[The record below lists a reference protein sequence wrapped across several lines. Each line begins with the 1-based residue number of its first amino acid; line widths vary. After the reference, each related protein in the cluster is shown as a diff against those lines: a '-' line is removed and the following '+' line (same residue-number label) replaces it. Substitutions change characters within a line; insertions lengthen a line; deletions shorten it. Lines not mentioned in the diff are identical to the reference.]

1 MGRANIPFLSFNRGL
16 LSPKALARV
25 DLDRTRLSAEVFTN
39 WIPSTQGSMSI
50 RPGTRYLGSS
60 LHDTGAEWIEFVA
73 STDDV
78 ALLELTHGKMRVWLG
93 DDAHALE
100 LLARPKVDTTASLS
114 DTGWVNASTGGNAG
128 VVTASDLI
136 PAMTA
141 ATTNGVT
148 ITADAEDSASFAAW
162 TAADNSL
169 GTRWQKSG
177 GVPTWLNVNFGSGN
191 AKAVGAYTLT
201 ANPTADRLDN
211 QPTAWRLLGS
221 NFDTGTYATDTGK
234 WTLEDERSAQTG
246 WATGEKRTYRIT
258 DTGTPGPWR
267 NWRLHITALN
277 GDSEA
282 TMTEFELLTDTGSAT
297 PNQARFSSGQL
308 TLNAGAIGSM
318 ARAEKRL
325 IEVA

>member
-1 MGRANIPFLSFNRGL
+1 MELHNQTEA
-16 LSPKALARV
+16 
-25 DLDRTRLSAEVFTN
+25 TR
-39 WIPSTQGSMSI
+39 IC
-50 RPGTRYLGSS
+50 
-60 LHDTGAEWIEFVA
+60 VA
-73 STDDV
+73 VIVRSV
-78 ALLELTHGKMRVWLG
+78 L
-93 DDAHALE
+93 
-100 LLARPKVDTTASLS
+100 
-114 DTGWVNASTGGNAG
+114 
-128 VVTASDLI
+128 
-136 PAMTA
+136 
-141 ATTNGVT
+141 T
-148 ITADAEDSASFAAW
+148 ITAEAEDSASFAAW

-169 GTRWQKSG
+169 NTRWQKSG

-201 ANPTADRLDN
+201 ANPAAARLDN

-246 WATGEKRTYRIT
+246 WAIAEKRTYRIT

-267 NWRLHITALN
+267 NWRLYVTALN

-308 TLNAGAIGSM
+308 ILNASATGSM
-318 ARAEKRL
+318 ARMEKRRPRVVSPARL
-325 IEVA
+325 RDVG